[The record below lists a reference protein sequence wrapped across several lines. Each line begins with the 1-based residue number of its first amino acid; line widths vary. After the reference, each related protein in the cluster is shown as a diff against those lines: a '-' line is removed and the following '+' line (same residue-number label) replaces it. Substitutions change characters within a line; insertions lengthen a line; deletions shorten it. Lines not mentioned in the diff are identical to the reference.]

1 MTTSEVLP
9 SSNELVLDFLP
20 EKPTPLVLDGVDVQ
34 STIQWVGDPPLDTLV
49 IVNFC
54 LNAF

>member
-1 MTTSEVLP
+1 VTTSEVLP